1 MSVTARHKRFDASR
15 RMQIRRY
22 IWYAIGEILLIFAG
36 ITLALWFSNWNDE
49 RKLRESELQIL
60 ADIAEN
66 LRANVDHFRA
76 NIKEDED
83 RVSAC
88 SRFVESTAAKQPWS
102 DVLGSDLFECRWW
115 TSPFL
120 TSAAYQSLK
129 AKGTDLISDKELRS
143 SIIKLYEQTYAYLV
157 NDTDKM
163 FWGFQEFVIAPL
175 FNRHIRDAGPNQFV
189 PNDYQAMLESTEFF
203 NMLHRKIATQT
214 SSIQTQR
221 ESLRATEE
229 VIDMIETR
237 LAQ

>member
-1 MSVTARHKRFDASR
+1 MKLG
-15 RMQIRRY
+15 RY

-66 LRANVDHFRA
+66 LRTNVDHFRT
-76 NIKEDED
+76 NIKDDED
-83 RVSAC
+83 IVSQC
-88 SRFVESTAAKQPWS
+88 NRFVESTAAKQPWS
-102 DVLGSDLFECRWW
+102 DELGSDLYQCRWW

-129 AKGTDLISDKELRS
+129 AKGTDLIADKELRS
-143 SIIKLYEQTYAYLV
+143 SITKLYEQTYAFLV
-157 NDTDKM
+157 NDIDKG
-163 FWGFQEFVIAPL
+163 FWGFQESIIMPL
-175 FNRHIRDAGPNQFV
+175 FNRHIRNAGPNQFV

-203 NMLHRKIATQT
+203 NMLHSKIAYQT
-214 SSIQTQR
+214 SSIENQR
-221 ESLRATEE
+221 ESLVATEE
-229 VIDMIETR
+229 VIDMIEAR

>member
-1 MSVTARHKRFDASR
+1 MKLG
-15 RMQIRRY
+15 RY

-66 LRANVDHFRA
+66 LRANVDHLRA
-76 NIKEDED
+76 NIKNDENQ
-83 RVSAC
+83 VSAC
-88 SRFVESTAAKQPWS
+88 NRFVESTAAKQPWS
-102 DVLGSDLFECRWW
+102 DELGSDLYQCRSW

-129 AKGTDLISDKELRS
+129 AKGTDLISDRELRS
-143 SIIKLYEQTYAYLV
+143 SIIKLYEQTYAFLV
-157 NDTDKM
+157 NDVDKS
-163 FWGFQEFVIAPL
+163 FWSFQDSVIAPV
-175 FNRHIRDAGPNQFV
+175 FNRHIRETGANQFV

-203 NMLHRKIATQT
+203 NMLHSKIANQT
-214 SSIQTQR
+214 FSIEKQR
-221 ESLRATEE
+221 ESLVATEE
-229 VIDMIETR
+229 VIDMIEAR

>member
-1 MSVTARHKRFDASR
+1 MKLG
-15 RMQIRRY
+15 RY

-83 RVSAC
+83 LVSAC

-102 DVLGSDLFECRWW
+102 DELGSDLSQCSLW

-143 SIIKLYEQTYAYLV
+143 SIIKLYEQTYAFLV
-157 NDTDKM
+157 NDTDKS
-163 FWGFQEFVIAPL
+163 FFGFQDSVILPV
-175 FNRHIRDAGPNQFV
+175 FNRHVRVAGANQVV

-203 NMLHRKIATQT
+203 NMLHSKIATQT
-214 SSIQTQR
+214 SSIEEQR
-221 ESLRATEE
+221 KSLVATEE
-229 VIDMIETR
+229 VIDMIEAR

>member
-1 MSVTARHKRFDASR
+1 MKLG
-15 RMQIRRY
+15 RY

-66 LRANVDHFRA
+66 LRTNVGHFRT
-76 NIKEDED
+76 NIKDDED
-83 RVSAC
+83 IVSQC
-88 SRFVESTAAKQPWS
+88 NRFVESTAAKQPWS
-102 DVLGSDLFECRWW
+102 DELGSDLYQCRWW

-129 AKGTDLISDKELRS
+129 AKGTDLIADKELRS
-143 SIIKLYEQTYAYLV
+143 SITKLYEQTYAFLV
-157 NDTDKM
+157 NDIDKQ
-163 FWGFQEFVIAPL
+163 FWGFQESIIMPL

-214 SSIQTQR
+214 ESIQTQR

-229 VIDMIETR
+229 VIDMIEAR